1 MSFSSSISIDSLDQY
16 KTDIDNNDIE
26 MKYYHIKLFK
36 IICVLESINN
46 IFYWIRS
53 DYSAASFLTPRNVPE
68 EMYQCTRCRNVPRNL
83 LGLKFQIQTLL
94 DKTINLS
101 NRIEQLELALE
112 DSFFE
117 KNEIEKSEYK
127 QKYLAMNENYFFFR

>member
-1 MSFSSSISIDSLDQY
+1 
-16 KTDIDNNDIE
+16 
-26 MKYYHIKLFK
+26 
-36 IICVLESINN
+36 
-46 IFYWIRS
+46 
-53 DYSAASFLTPRNVPE
+53 
-68 EMYQCTRCRNVPRNL
+68 MYQCTRCRNVPRNC

-94 DKTINLS
+94 DKTIVLS

-127 QKYLAMNENYFFFR
+127 AKNRAYHRIKQLELALENSFLEKNEVEKSKYKPKYLEMKQNYFFFKLI